1 MKVISYLRTVPPGN
15 KNPEKENILTYFV
28 QGVNHVGDQGI
39 LQEQTTLLDCDVAV
53 IQGWVHEGS
62 RSSIHLNF
70 RKSIIDKQHADR
82 KHVLIADSNLFLYAD
97 KTNPHHYL
105 RYSFNGVFPTTGNYF
120 NSIVDPDRWQ
130 QISKDHGINLKPWR
144 TQGNHILICT
154 QRNGGWSMK
163 GFDVVEWL
171 EKTVT
176 EIRKYTARP
185 IIVRAHPGD
194 KNAINYLNAKDTRWT
209 ISNSEKITDDFIN
222 AWAVIT
228 YNSSPAV
235 AAAIE
240 GIPVFV
246 TDPIPQMSQA
256 FEVANTEL
264 SLIESPKLFERQQW
278 IEKTSMSHWS
288 FQQLKSGQAWNHIKK
303 YIYD

>member
-15 KNPEKENILTYFV
+15 KNPEKENILNYFV
-28 QGVNHVGDQGI
+28 QGVNRVGDQGI
-39 LQEQTTLLDCDVAV
+39 LQEQTMLLECDVAV

-62 RSSIHLNF
+62 RNSTHLNF
-70 RKSIIDKQHADR
+70 RKSIIDKQHKDR

-105 RYSFNGVFPTTGNYF
+105 RYSFDGVFPTTGNYF
-120 NSIVDPDRWQ
+120 NSIVDPSRWQ

-144 TQGNHILICT
+144 TQGTHILICT

-176 EIRKYTARP
+176 EIRKYTSRP

-194 KNAINYLNAKDTRWT
+194 KNAINYLNSKDPRWA
-209 ISNSEKITDDFIN
+209 ISSAEKITDDFIN

-246 TDPIPQMSQA
+246 TDPLPQMSQA
-256 FEVANTEL
+256 FDVANTEL

-278 IEKTSMSHWS
+278 IEKTSMSHWN
-288 FQQLKSGQAWNHIKK
+288 FQQLKSGEAWNHIKK
-303 YIYD
+303 HIYD

>member
-15 KNPEKENILTYFV
+15 KNPEKENILHYFV
-28 QGVNHVGDQGI
+28 QGVNRVGDQGI
-39 LQEQTTLLDCDVAV
+39 LQDQTALVDCDVAV

-62 RSSIHLNF
+62 RNSTHLNF
-70 RKSIIDKQHADR
+70 RKSIIDKQRKDR

-105 RYSFNGVFPTTGNYF
+105 RYSFDGVFPTTGNYF

-176 EIRKYTARP
+176 EIRKYTARS

-194 KNAINYLNAKDTRWT
+194 KNAINYLNSKDPRWS
-209 ISNSEKITDDFIN
+209 ISNSEKITDDFLN
-222 AWAVIT
+222 SWAVIT

-246 TDPIPQMSQA
+246 TDPVPQMSQA
-256 FEVANTEL
+256 FEIANTDL
-264 SLIESPKLFERQQW
+264 SLIESPKLVERQQW
-278 IEKTSMSHWS
+278 VEKISMSHWN
-288 FQQLKSGQAWNHIKK
+288 FQQLKSGEAWTHIKK
-303 YIYD
+303 HIYD

>member
-28 QGVNHVGDQGI
+28 QGVNRAGGQGI

-70 RKSIIDKQHADR
+70 RKSIIDKQHRDS

-105 RYSFNGVFPTTGNYF
+105 RYSFDGVFPTTGNYF

-130 QISKDHGINLKPWR
+130 QISKDHGIHLKPWR

-194 KNAINYLNAKDTRWT
+194 KNAINYLNSKDPRWT
-209 ISNSEKITDDFIN
+209 ISNAEKITDDFIN

-264 SLIESPKLFERQQW
+264 SLIESPKLFERQHW
-278 IEKTSMSHWS
+278 IEKTSMSHWN

>member
-15 KNPEKENILTYFV
+15 KNPEKEKILNYFV
-28 QGVNHVGDQGI
+28 QGVNCVGDKGI
-39 LQEQTTLLDCDVAV
+39 LQEQTTVLDCDVAV
-53 IQGWVHEGS
+53 IQGWVHKGS
-62 RSSIHLNF
+62 RNSAHLNF

-97 KTNPHHYL
+97 KTNPHHYI
-105 RYSFNGVFPTTGNYF
+105 RYSFDGVFPPTGNYF
-120 NSIVDPDRWQ
+120 NSIVDPAQWHR
-130 QISKDHGINLKPWR
+130 ISKDHGINLKPWR

-154 QRNGGWSMK
+154 QRNGGWSMN
-163 GFDVVEWL
+163 GFDVVKWL

-176 EIRKYTARP
+176 EVRKYTSRP

-194 KNAINYLNAKDTRWT
+194 KNAINYLNSKDTRWT
-209 ISNSEKITDDFIN
+209 ISSADKITGDFIN
-222 AWAVIT
+222 AWVVIT

-246 TDPIPQMSQA
+246 TDPVPQIS
-256 FEVANTEL
+256 
-264 SLIESPKLFERQQW
+264 
-278 IEKTSMSHWS
+278 
-288 FQQLKSGQAWNHIKK
+288 
-303 YIYD
+303 

>member
-28 QGVNHVGDQGI
+28 QGVNHVGDQGM

-105 RYSFNGVFPTTGNYF
+105 RYSFDGVFPTTGNYF

-194 KNAINYLNAKDTRWT
+194 KNAINYLNSKDPRWS
-209 ISNSEKITDDFIN
+209 ISNAEKITDDFIN

-246 TDPIPQMSQA
+246 TDPRPQVSQA

-278 IEKTSMSHWS
+278 IEKTSMSHWN
-288 FQQLKSGQAWNHIKK
+288 FQQLKSGEAWQHIRK
-303 YIYD
+303 YI

>member
-1 MKVISYLRTVPPGN
+1 MKVVSYLATVPPGN
-15 KNPEKENILTYFV
+15 KNPEKENILRYFV
-28 QGVNHVGDQGI
+28 QGVNVVGDQGI
-39 LQEQTTLLDCDVAV
+39 LSNQPTLLDCDVAV

-62 RSSIHLNF
+62 KNSTHLMF
-70 RKSIIDKQHADR
+70 RKSIIDKQHRDR

-105 RYSFNGVFPTTGNYF
+105 RYSFDGVFPTTGNYF
-120 NSIVDPDRWQ
+120 NSIVDPSRWQ
-130 QISKDHGINLKPWR
+130 QISKDHRINLKPWR

-176 EIRKYTARP
+176 EIRKYTTRP

-194 KNAINYLNAKDTRWT
+194 KNAINYLNSKDPRWT
-209 ISNSEKITDDFIN
+209 ISSAEKITDDFIN

-228 YNSSPAV
+228 YNSSPGV
-235 AAAIE
+235 AAVIE
-240 GIPVFV
+240 GIPIFV
-246 TDPIPQMSQA
+246 TDPTPQMSQA
-256 FEVANTEL
+256 FAVANTNLATIELPVMPDRESWVNGISMCHWNFLEL
-264 SLIESPKLFERQQW
+264 SNGI
-278 IEKTSMSHWS
+278 
-288 FQQLKSGQAWNHIKK
+288 AWRNIKQ
-303 YIYD
+303 YV

>member
-1 MKVISYLRTVPPGN
+1 MKVVSYLATVPPGN
-15 KNPEKENILTYFV
+15 KNPEKENILRYFV
-28 QGVNHVGDQGI
+28 QGVNVVGDQGI
-39 LQEQTTLLDCDVAV
+39 LSNQPTLLDCDVAV

-62 RSSIHLNF
+62 KNSTHLMF
-70 RKSIIDKQHADR
+70 RKSIIDKQHRDR

-105 RYSFNGVFPTTGNYF
+105 RYSFDGVFPTTGNYF
-120 NSIVDPDRWQ
+120 NSIVDPSRWQ
-130 QISKDHGINLKPWR
+130 QISKDHRINLKPWR

-176 EIRKYTARP
+176 EIRKYTTRP

-194 KNAINYLNAKDTRWT
+194 KNAINYLNSKDPRWT
-209 ISNSEKITDDFIN
+209 ISSAEKITDDFIN

-228 YNSSPAV
+228 YNSSPGV

-246 TDPIPQMSQA
+246 TDPVPQMSQA
-256 FEVANTEL
+256 FAVANTDLATIETPVMPDRESWVNSISMCHWNFLEL
-264 SLIESPKLFERQQW
+264 SNG
-278 IEKTSMSHWS
+278 T
-288 FQQLKSGQAWNHIKK
+288 AWRNIKQ
-303 YIYD
+303 YV

>member
-15 KNPEKENILTYFV
+15 KNPEKENILHYFV
-28 QGVNHVGDQGI
+28 QGVNRIGDQGI
-39 LQEQTTLLDCDVAV
+39 LQDQTALLDCDVAV

-62 RSSIHLNF
+62 KNSTHLNF
-70 RKSIIDKQHADR
+70 RKSIIDKQRKDR

-120 NSIVDPDRWQ
+120 NSIVDPSRWQ
-130 QISKDHGINLKPWR
+130 QISNDHGINLKPWR
-144 TQGNHILICT
+144 TQGKHILICT

-194 KNAINYLNAKDTRWT
+194 KNAINYLNSKDPRWS
-209 ISNSEKITDDFIN
+209 ISSSEKITDDFLN
-222 AWAVIT
+222 SWAVIT

-256 FEVANTEL
+256 FDVANTDL
-264 SLIESPKLFERQQW
+264 SLIESPKLVERQQW
-278 IEKTSMSHWS
+278 VEKISMSHWN
-288 FQQLKSGQAWNHIKK
+288 FQQLKSGEAWTHIKK
-303 YIYD
+303 HIYG